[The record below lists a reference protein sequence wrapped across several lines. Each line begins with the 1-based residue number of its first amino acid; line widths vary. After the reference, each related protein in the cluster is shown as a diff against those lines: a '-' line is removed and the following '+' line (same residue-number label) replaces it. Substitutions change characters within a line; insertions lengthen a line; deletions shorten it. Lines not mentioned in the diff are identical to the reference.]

1 MVDTNCH
8 YGTFKTINLDKRLQK
23 NIQYVKTTPIQRKIM
38 PKILADLDCTGI
50 ARTGSGKTYAFLV
63 PIIQKILTK
72 STSLEI
78 TDDKTFVT
86 DSIILVPTRELA
98 LQIYKIT
105 KLLTRKC
112 GIMCAIL
119 HGGSHIKF
127 DFPKL
132 KQKQNIIIS
141 TVGRLKHIME
151 EMKIKIKT
159 DIICLDEMD
168 RIFEEKTMK
177 DSLDILLTNV
187 KYSQS
192 IFFSA
197 TLPENVIPY
206 ITNTEIVK
214 IDDKMSEIDN
224 YFFYVHTAE
233 KEKALMVMLD
243 RLKGKKTMVF
253 VGTKYTAEYLSEI
266 IEQPNV
272 KIYSSMDQQAREENM
287 TKFMRDKKNCVNV
300 LIVTDLAARG
310 LDIKN
315 LDSVILYDLCDD
327 KTFLHR
333 IGRVG
338 RCGRKGE
345 SFSLVSYDDIY
356 LYYNIRDT
364 HFKDMEIGKIPQQV
378 LDTKIVK
385 QTELKRIAENGDIK
399 MKAFRR
405 KLHVESKDNVMEYKV
420 HSYFGGDGE
429 KEELIRQIRNYGK
442 KESETNE
449 NKTEISGFE
458 ENKYKDQ
465 FYISYTNKDNKSS
478 LYYSAYTVPNDRKE
492 KDQAV
497 KKHKKRAAGEQ
508 FAKWQKKSKT
518 STVNKR

>member
-1 MVDTNCH
+1 MEETNIH
-8 YGTFKTINLDKRLQK
+8 YGMFKTINLDKRLQK
-23 NIQYVKTTPIQRKIM
+23 NIQYVKTTPIQRKII

-63 PIIQKILTK
+63 PIIQKILTNNNANTDNAEK
-72 STSLEI
+72 SI
-78 TDDKTFVT
+78 KTNA
-86 DSIILVPTRELA
+86 IILVPTRELA
-98 LQIYKIT
+98 LQIYKVT
-105 KLLTRKC
+105 KLLIKK
-112 GIMCAIL
+112 CAITCCVL

-132 KQKQNIIIS
+132 KQNQNIIIS
-141 TVGRLKHIME
+141 TVGRLKHIID
-151 EMKIKIKT
+151 EMDITMQT

-168 RIFEEKTMK
+168 RIFEKKSMK
-177 DSLDILLTNV
+177 ESLDILLANI

-224 YFFYVHTAE
+224 HFFFVHTAE

-243 RLKGKKTMVF
+243 KLKNKKTIVF

-266 IEQPNV
+266 IEQANV

-287 TKFMRDKKNCVNV
+287 SKFIRENKNSVDV
-300 LIVTDLAARG
+300 MIVTDLAARG

-315 LDSVILYDLCDD
+315 LDAVILYDLCDD

-333 IGRVG
+333 VGRVG

-364 HFKDMEIGKIPQQV
+364 HFKDVEIGKIPQEM
-378 LDTKIVK
+378 LDTKIIK
-385 QTELKRIAENGDIK
+385 ETELKRIAENGDKK
-399 MKAFRR
+399 MKAYRR
-405 KLHVESKDNVMEYKV
+405 KLHVDGKDDVMEYKI
-420 HSYFGGDGE
+420 HSYFGVDGK
-429 KEELIRQIRNYGK
+429 KEELIKQIRNYGK
-442 KESETNE
+442 KVDDSQSEQVTKNE
-449 NKTEISGFE
+449 ED
-458 ENKYKDQ
+458 NKYKDQ
-465 FYISYTNKDNKSS
+465 FYISYTNKENKSS
-478 LYYSAYTVPNDRKE
+478 LYYSAYTVPNDQKE
-492 KDQAV
+492 KEHVV
-497 KKHKKRAAGEQ
+497 KKHKKRVLGDQ
-508 FAKWQKKSKT
+508 YKKWQKKTKVNS
-518 STVNKR
+518 VNK